1 MASEVRYKSS
11 VERDLKKIDK
21 PAIARLLSKLE
32 QTLSSDP
39 HAGEPL
45 RGEFRGMFKYRIGDY
60 RIVYAKMPDGVLILK
75 IRHRREVYR

>member
-21 PAIARLLSKLE
+21 PTVSRLLSKLE
-32 QTLSSDP
+32 QGLSSNP
-39 HAGEPL
+39 NAGEVL

-60 RIVYAKMPDGVLILK
+60 RIIYTRIPEGVLVLK
-75 IRHRREVYR
+75 IRHRRDVYR